1 MDIKRKEHIQ
11 NITQSLLILEKAIE
25 SDELMLENIKD
36 QGTTPFVMAQ
46 IEKTT
51 LRNETRQ
58 TQILDLT
65 MRRSNIIDGLLDS
78 ELKTEILET
87 NQKNLEAR
95 ELALAKKQK
104 IKELKQAASL
114 KSITFY
120 KKTAAGDREN
130 RYKEKDMKRAYS
142 NYLRIVDTIPDYIT
156 KNLSEMPNN
165 KGYLWRGIACYG
177 KLDDKNSNST
187 VLFER
192 QRGGLLII
200 HERTQTDYK
209 IFHKRGR
216 DRKILFSSE
225 KIRPRPTGFE
235 TRELI

>member
-46 IEKTT
+46 IEKIT

-58 TQILDLT
+58 KQILDLT
-65 MRRSNIIDGLLDS
+65 MRRTNIIAGILDS

-87 NQKNLEAR
+87 NQKNLDAR
-95 ELALAKKQK
+95 ELSLAKKNK

-130 RYKEKDMKRAYS
+130 RYKEKDMKRTYT
-142 NYLRIVDTIPDYIT
+142 NYLKIVDTIPDYIT

-177 KLDDKNSNST
+177 ELDDKNSNST

-225 KIRPRPTGFE
+225 KIRLKPTGFE
-235 TRELI
+235 TRDLI